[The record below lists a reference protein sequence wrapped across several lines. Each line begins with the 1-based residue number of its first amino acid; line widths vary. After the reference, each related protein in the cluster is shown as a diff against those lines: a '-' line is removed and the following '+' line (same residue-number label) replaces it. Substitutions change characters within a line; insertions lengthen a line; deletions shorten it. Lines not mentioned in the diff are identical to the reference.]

1 MKFLAIDTSGKA
13 LTVIAYNGTRA
24 ETAFRTD
31 CALRHSE
38 LLTDEIDGALS
49 RAGMTAGDC
58 DFFAAVV
65 GPGSFTGIRIGIATV
80 KGLCTATGKPA
91 LAITSFDVIAY
102 AEKSEPV
109 LALVDAGHG
118 FLYTCGYDGEKR
130 VTDSPRYRSREDAEP
145 LGASYRFASAES
157 VPVECERTDAAEG
170 LLRAVFAKA
179 EQKGEAENLTA
190 LYIRKSSAEENRK

>member
-1 MKFLAIDTSGKA
+1 MKFLAIDTSGKH
-13 LTVIAYNGTRA
+13 LTVIAYNGERA
-24 ETAFRTD
+24 ETVYRDD
-31 CALRHSE
+31 CALQHSV

-49 RAGMTAGDC
+49 RAGMTGKDC

-80 KGLCTATGKPA
+80 KGLSMAAGKPA
-91 LAITSFDVIAY
+91 LSITSFDCVAY

-130 VTDSPRYRSREDAEP
+130 VTESPRYCSCEDAEP
-145 LGASYRFASAES
+145 LGARYRFASAEP
-157 VPVECERTDAAEG
+157 VPVECEEVNAAEG
-170 LLRAVFAKA
+170 LFRAVLAKEHERCGA
-179 EQKGEAENLTA
+179 EGLTA
-190 LYIRKSSAEENRK
+190 LYIRKSSAEENRV